1 MKVRSRL
8 SIQFTLM
15 FAVLMLVVLTGIY
28 LFAAHNR
35 VSTFFEKLDDRAIT
49 VAQFYLAQD
58 NLSKE
63 NFKDVLRKFPQSLSG
78 ETIRIYND
86 HYQSQFIPGGA
97 VHWEVNILKQVIN
110 QRKIQFFQDD
120 RQVTGIYYKDNS
132 GNFIIM
138 VAAMD
143 DSGYHYLSDLRLIM
157 LFFFLVALVITYVM
171 GSVFSKVALFPIVNI
186 TRNLKRIRS
195 SSLDLRLPIAHK
207 KTDEIDTL
215 SVTINQLL
223 EHLEQSFESQRS
235 FIAHASHELRTP
247 ITTILGEAE
256 TTLVMDRQKNEYQF
270 SLINIIRET
279 ERLNQIINSLTELVQ
294 TDTASYEFHS
304 ISMDELLWEIIDEL
318 SEENVYIQYNLPAN
332 RSKYTL
338 QGNRQLLF
346 IGINNI
352 IKNAIKFSGKQK
364 VYCAL
369 FCNEQGVNITIRDEG
384 IGIGPKDMSQI
395 FQPFYRASNALN
407 FSGYGI
413 GLSLTHNIVK
423 LHNGIIN
430 VTSTLHKGTTFHVIF
445 PQ

>member
-1 MKVRSRL
+1 LKVRSRL
-8 SIQFTLM
+8 TIQFTLM

-35 VSTFFEKLDDRAIT
+35 VNTFYEKLDDRAIT

-63 NFKDVLRKFPQSLSG
+63 NFKDVLRKFPESLSG

-86 HYQSQFIPGGA
+86 HYQSQFIPGGD
-97 VHWEVNILKQVIN
+97 VHWDVNILKEVVN
-110 QRKIQFFQDD
+110 QRKVQFFQDD

-138 VAAMD
+138 VAALD

-157 LFFFLVALVITYVM
+157 LFFFLAALVITYVM

-195 SSLDLRLPIAHK
+195 SSLDLRLPVAHK

-318 SEENVYIQYNLPAN
+318 SDENVDIQYNLPAN
-332 RSKYTL
+332 RAKYTL

-352 IKNAIKFSGKQK
+352 IKNAIKFSDKQK

-369 FCNEQGVNITIRDEG
+369 FCNEQGINITIRDEG

>member
-1 MKVRSRL
+1 
-8 SIQFTLM
+8 
-15 FAVLMLVVLTGIY
+15 
-28 LFAAHNR
+28 
-35 VSTFFEKLDDRAIT
+35 
-49 VAQFYLAQD
+49 
-58 NLSKE
+58 
-63 NFKDVLRKFPQSLSG
+63 
-78 ETIRIYND
+78 
-86 HYQSQFIPGGA
+86 
-97 VHWEVNILKQVIN
+97 
-110 QRKIQFFQDD
+110 
-120 RQVTGIYYKDNS
+120 
-132 GNFIIM
+132 
-138 VAAMD
+138 
-143 DSGYHYLSDLRLIM
+143 
-157 LFFFLVALVITYVM
+157 
-171 GSVFSKVALFPIVNI
+171 LFPIVNI

>member
-1 MKVRSRL
+1 
-8 SIQFTLM
+8 
-15 FAVLMLVVLTGIY
+15 MLVVLTGIY

-35 VSTFFEKLDDRAIT
+35 VNTFYEKLDDRAIT

-86 HYQSQFIPGGA
+86 HYQSQFIPGGD
-97 VHWEVNILKQVIN
+97 VHWDTDILKQVEN
-110 QRKIQFFQDD
+110 QRKVQFFQGD

-132 GNFIIM
+132 GNYIIM
-138 VAAMD
+138 VAALD

-318 SEENVYIQYNLPAN
+318 SDENVDIQYNLPAN
-332 RSKYTL
+332 RAKYTL

-369 FCNEQGVNITIRDEG
+369 FCDEQGVNITIRDEG
-384 IGIGPKDMSQI
+384 IGIEPKDMSQI

-423 LHNGIIN
+423 LHNGTIN